1 MARHLADRRLFAWG
15 PHNLFFKR
23 LGDAGMK
30 LLAPTA
36 QQRPRGV
43 LDEGVF
49 ENDVGGPRRKI
60 NPASTNWF
68 NSSRMI
74 VRAVRERLHRVVGEL
89 SADSRANLRHFLDG
103 AEPIQAGHQQIMQA
117 RRDRQRW

>member
-1 MARHLADRRLFAWG
+1 MIGQWRHTLADRRLFAWG

-36 QQRPRGV
+36 QQRPMRGI

-49 ENDVGGPRRKI
+49 ERQTTSARAAARKI

-68 NSSRMI
+68 NSSRNRSSGRCASAFI
-74 VRAVRERLHRVVGEL
+74 V
-89 SADSRANLRHFLDG
+89 S
-103 AEPIQAGHQQIMQA
+103 
-117 RRDRQRW
+117 